1 MYSMRI
7 KVVVLLILTLVAG
20 QFMLGCTDT
29 TSTSSTGEGDS
40 QVYPQTQSSHPDTD
54 TTSNSLTSGSDS
66 QACRPAQSSPPDADT
81 TWNSSVSKRRKPDL
95 EVSNVHSEMEEFG
108 LWYVCGTVTNNT
120 DRTYAYLQIEVN
132 LYNDFDEQV
141 GSTFDNVNNLE
152 PGGTWKFRALV
163 MEEKATKY
171 KVVNVSGW

>member
-7 KVVVLLILTLVAG
+7 KAVALLILTLVAG

-29 TSTSSTGEGDS
+29 TSTSSTSERDS
-40 QVYPQTQSSHPDTD
+40 QGYPPTQSSHPD
-54 TTSNSLTSGSDS
+54 
-66 QACRPAQSSPPDADT
+66 ADT
-81 TWNSSVSKRRKPDL
+81 TWSPPVSKRKKSDL
-95 EVSNVHSEMEEFG
+95 EVSNVHSEMGEFG
-108 LWYVCGTVTNNT
+108 IWYVCGTVTNNT
-120 DRTYAYLQIEVN
+120 DQTYSYVEVEIN
-132 LYNDFDEQV
+132 LYNDSGQQV

-152 PGGTWKFRALV
+152 PGGSWNFRALV